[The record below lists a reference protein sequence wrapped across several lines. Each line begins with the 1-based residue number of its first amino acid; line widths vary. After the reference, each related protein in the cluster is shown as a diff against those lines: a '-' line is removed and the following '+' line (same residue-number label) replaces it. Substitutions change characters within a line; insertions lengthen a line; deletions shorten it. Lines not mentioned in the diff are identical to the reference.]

1 MIKKI
6 KVKRI
11 RIWKTLK
18 YSELKSF
25 YLALEEEHIEDLSL
39 KLESIQYSNLGTQ
52 TPAEMRV
59 CLGSCWIFY
68 CYRGSRLEDK
78 YSECCVEVGLT

>member
-1 MIKKI
+1 MGHME
-6 KVKRI
+6 
-11 RIWKTLK
+11 TLK

-25 YLALEEEHIEDLSL
+25 YLAPEEHIEDLSL

-52 TPAEMRV
+52 TLAEMRV

-68 CYRGSRLEDK
+68 CYRGSRLGDK

>member
-1 MIKKI
+1 MGHMETF
-6 KVKRI
+6 KVFRVEI
-11 RIWKTLK
+11 
-18 YSELKSF
+18 F

-52 TPAEMRV
+52 TRV
-59 CLGSCWIFY
+59 CLGSGRIFY
-68 CYRGSRLEDK
+68 CYHDSRLEGK